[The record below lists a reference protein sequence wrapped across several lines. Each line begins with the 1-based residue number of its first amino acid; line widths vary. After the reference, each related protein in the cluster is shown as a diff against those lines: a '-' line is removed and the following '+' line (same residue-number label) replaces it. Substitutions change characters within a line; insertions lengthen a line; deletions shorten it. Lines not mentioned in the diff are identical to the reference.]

1 MEGYISEIRLFAGNF
16 PPLGWA
22 ICNGAQLSIASYQ
35 ALYVLI
41 GTTYGGDGITTFN
54 IPNLQGRVPV
64 GTGTG
69 PGLPL
74 ILLGQVGGTETVVMS
89 SAQMPIHTHISAGS
103 TVSVPVY
110 NDTGNTGAPANAV
123 LAGNALAYTSETADS
138 KLKSGTSTVAVSIA
152 GSSTPIDII
161 QPYLVTNYIICLE
174 GIFPSRN

>member
-1 MEGYISEIRLFAGNF
+1 MEGYISEIRLFAGSF
-16 PPLGWA
+16 APLGWA
-22 ICNGAQLSIASYQ
+22 FCNGAQMSINNYQ
-35 ALYVLI
+35 ALYALI
-41 GTTYGGDGITTFN
+41 GTTYGGDGVNSFN

-110 NDTGNTGAPANAV
+110 NAAGNTGAPANAV

-138 KLKSGTSTVAVSIA
+138 NLKSGTSTVAVSIA
-152 GSSTPIDII
+152 GGSSPIDII